1 MKRPRKTLND
11 RLLQGV
17 WATRASANNIHALYK
32 HETRCKS
39 RVKEIITQGNPYFM
53 TFTLN
58 NESLDKDMDKLLR
71 SIKKAL
77 NELGATQYIINT
89 DYGTK
94 KGRLHFH
101 TVATFPKQLDYITVK
116 NEKYIANSSYLHGHV
131 HLKFISDAQTADSNI
146 TKYITKVYNHAH
158 KHTAGVIIY
167 SKRKAIANDTSQTQ

>member
-11 RLLQGV
+11 RIESGV
-17 WATRASANNIHALYK
+17 WATRASANNIKALAT
-32 HETRCKS
+32 HEYRCKS
-39 RVKEIITQGNPYFM
+39 RVKEIITQGFPYFM
-53 TFTLN
+53 TFTLHN
-58 NESLDKDMDKLLR
+58 QSLDKDMDKLLR

-116 NEKYIANSSYLHGHV
+116 NEKYIANSSYRHGHV

-158 KHTAGVIIY
+158 KYSTGVIIY
-167 SKRKAIANDTSQTQ
+167 SRRKAIENDTSQN